1 MQIEQSVPEELL
13 RTKANEAKAG
23 KATLIGYAESTE
35 DVSDFLKKANEED
48 KKVITIGSNTG
59 LARATYPEE
68 DTWFLS
74 IAKMNNIISLDEETL
89 TLNVEAGVT
98 LDQIRDYLA
107 HTPYFYAPDPG
118 KKSATIAGT
127 AGTNA
132 GGMRAIQ
139 YGVTRDNIRGYDV
152 VLANGKVIHAGSL
165 NKKSSSGYDLKD
177 LFIGSEG
184 TLGVITKLQLE
195 IKPSAPYEKSML
207 IGFEKLEDLAPV
219 VYEILTSTVQPV
231 ALELLEKSGLQYSE
245 NYLNQTIPNKEGEAF
260 LLLTVTSN
268 DEDSV
273 ERDLEKLE
281 EISNKAG
288 ALNSNV
294 LEGKDARVA
303 WNIRDHVL
311 TGIYAAATTK
321 MYDPVV
327 PTSNITELI
336 IKSKQYADELNMES
350 AFFGHAGD
358 GNIHIC
364 VLKEDYNDDEWEEL
378 LRKYE
383 AKIYQLIAD
392 LDGLP
397 SAEHGIGLEKKE
409 FMPHFFSE
417 DYMDI
422 LRGIKKALDPKGIL
436 NPGKIFDL

>member
-1 MQIEQSVPEELL
+1 MQIEQSVPEDLL
-13 RTKANEAKAG
+13 RTKANEANPGQAS
-23 KATLIGYAESTE
+23 LIGYAESTE
-35 DVSDFLKKANEED
+35 DVSQFLKKANEED

-59 LARATYPEE
+59 LARATYSEE

-74 IAKMNNIISLDEETL
+74 TVKMNKIVSLDEKTL

-98 LDQIRDYLA
+98 LDQIRDYLTD
-107 HTPYFYAPDPG
+107 TPYFYAPDPG
-118 KKSATIAGT
+118 KKTATIAGT

-152 VLANGKVIHAGSL
+152 VLANGNTIHAGSL

-184 TLGVITKLQLE
+184 TLGVITELQLE
-195 IKPSAPYEKSML
+195 IKPTPPFEKSML

-219 VYEILTSTVQPV
+219 VYEILKSPVQPV

-245 NYLNQTIPNKEGEAF
+245 NYLNQTIPNKEGNSF
-260 LLLTVTSN
+260 LLLTVNAN
-268 DEDSV
+268 DEESV
-273 ERDLEKLE
+273 DRDLKELE
-281 EISNKAG
+281 NISDKAG
-288 ALNSNV
+288 ALNSNI
-294 LEGKDARVA
+294 LEGKEAETA

-327 PTSNITELI
+327 PTNNITELI
-336 IKSKQYADELNMES
+336 LKSKLFADELNIQS

-364 VLKEDYNDDEWEEL
+364 VLKEDYSDEEWKEL
-378 LRKYE
+378 LGKYE

-417 DYMDI
+417 EYMDV
-422 LRGIKKALDPKGIL
+422 LRNIKKALDPKGML
-436 NPGKIFDL
+436 NPGKIFDI